1 MESDKFEISSDVFEV
16 SESKRYLTLTRR
28 LCWYGRPNANGV
40 ELPVE
45 GAEEKAQT
53 LISQPVVAKYI
64 KNRGKDDI
72 GGHECYVAKNGEVI
86 FDTVPIGTNTSVEIK
101 NDDVIV
107 NGETV
112 NIPCLFATSRIW
124 KRNKNICSAIKR
136 LFSEGLLHSS
146 WEISISQYEFKD
158 GKKILKEYEFEA
170 DCLLG
175 SKHKPAYGNCASTL
189 VIAET
194 ENSPEMILSEAVYL
208 DHINFEKEEKGN
220 TMEKENT
227 ISAENESN
235 DTVCPQETV
244 GSVEVADLPS
254 VDIRRK
260 LTKAYKAKY
269 NRDAWVVY
277 LFPTEQYALLEVEG
291 RSSELEY
298 EKVSYTVSDDNVV
311 IGESVTVT
319 LVVSIANINQAVAE
333 RDEKITSQTNALAE
347 ASVQI
352 KTLQSQIEE
361 LSSYKEQFEKSE
373 AEKREKELAGQREEL
388 KKFAL
393 NSGYVSAEEIKT
405 DKGIAGMIEKVDT
418 AAVKS
423 LIADRFMAQKLSAGT
438 KEKSDVAVASVT
450 VTSNAINNFNDGDG
464 KDFQSIMSR
473 FCEG

>member
-1 MESDKFEISSDVFEV
+1 MEADKFEISSDVFEV

-158 GKKILKEYEFEA
+158 GRKILKEYEFEA

-189 VIAET
+189 AIAET

-208 DHINFEKEEKGN
+208 DHINFEKEEKSN
-220 TMEKENT
+220 TMEKENILSAGEEN
-227 ISAENESN
+227 ISDIKKEIADEPAENS
-235 DTVCPQETV
+235 TETIKKTEDEIA
-244 GSVEVADLPS
+244 GLNE
-254 VDIRRK
+254 II
-260 LTKAYKAKY
+260 AKK
-269 NRDAWVVY
+269 
-277 LFPTEQYALLEVEG
+277 EEEIAL
-291 RSSELEY
+291 
-298 EKVSYTVSDDNVV
+298 K
-311 IGESVTVT
+311 
-319 LVVSIANINQAVAE
+319 
-333 RDEKITSQTNALAE
+333 TNALAE
-347 ASVQI
+347 ASIQI

-393 NSGYVSAEEIKT
+393 SSGYVSAEEIET
-405 DKGIAGMIEKVDT
+405 DKEIAGMIENVDT
-418 AAVKS
+418 AAIKS
-423 LIADRFMAQKLSAGT
+423 LIADRFMAQKISAET